1 MHIDVHSE
9 MQKVREVFERCD
21 LLPFD
26 DVLRSH
32 WAKYLS
38 ILTTGYLERVI
49 KIVLT
54 EYTRRCANT
63 YVAAYAEAQLASFQ
77 NPGVD
82 KICTLLA
89 QFDRRWEQRLVE
101 FWKEERKAAVA
112 SVVNV
117 RHHAAHGRHFGT
129 TIAQMR
135 DYHRRV
141 NEVVIFL
148 DELVLGP

>member
-1 MHIDVHSE
+1 
-9 MQKVREVFERCD
+9 MQRIGEVFERSD

-38 ILTTGYLERVI
+38 IVTTGYLETVI
-49 KIVLT
+49 KIILR
-54 EYTRRCANT
+54 EYTRRCANAS
-63 YVAAYAEAQLASFQ
+63 VASYAEAQLAGFQ
-77 NPGVD
+77 NPGAD

-89 QFDRRWEQRLVE
+89 QCNRRWEQELE
-101 FWKEERKAAVA
+101 GFWKEERKAAVA

-135 DYHRRV
+135 AYYRRV
-141 NEVVIFL
+141 DEVVVFL

>member
-1 MHIDVHSE
+1 MHVKVHSE
-9 MQKVREVFERCD
+9 MQKVQDAFDRCD
-21 LLPFD
+21 QLPFD

-38 ILTTGYLERVI
+38 IITSGYLEVVI
-49 KIVLT
+49 RTVLA
-54 EYTRRCANT
+54 EYAKRCANEH
-63 YVAAYAEAQLASFQ
+63 VAAYAEAQLGNFQ
-77 NPGVD
+77 NPSVD
-82 KICTLLA
+82 KILVVLA
-89 QFDRRWEQRLVE
+89 QFDPAWVNQLED

-135 DYHRRV
+135 EYHRRI
-141 NEVVIFL
+141 NEVVRFL
-148 DELVLGP
+148 DELILGA

>member
-1 MHIDVHSE
+1 
-9 MQKVREVFERCD
+9 VRCREWGEVLERCD

-38 ILTTGYLERVI
+38 ILITGYLERVM
-49 KIVLT
+49 KIILT
-54 EYTRRCANT
+54 EYTRRGANS

-77 NPGVD
+77 NPSVD

-89 QFDRRWEQRLVE
+89 QFDRRWEQRLEE
-101 FWKEERKAAVA
+101 FWKEERRAAVA

-141 NEVVIFL
+141 DEVVRFL